1 MVFDGWRFE
10 TWIYNIHPHHPELE
24 SACRGDDAG
33 AGSCGGRYCEILC
46 GTHPTP
52 SSVVQPP
59 SNLSIPASTSVSVS
73 GVATA
78 IIRVV

>member
-10 TWIYNIHPHHPELE
+10 TWIYNIHPAQLE

-52 SSVVQPP
+52 SFLVQPP
-59 SNLSIPASTSVSVS
+59 SNLSIPASLSLSISGVVS
-73 GVATA
+73 G
-78 IIRVV
+78 IIRVVTS